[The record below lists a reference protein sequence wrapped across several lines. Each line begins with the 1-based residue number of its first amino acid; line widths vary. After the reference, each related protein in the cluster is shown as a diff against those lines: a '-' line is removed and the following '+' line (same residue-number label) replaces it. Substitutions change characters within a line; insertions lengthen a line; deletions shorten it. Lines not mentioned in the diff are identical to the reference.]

1 MPAVPRGEQA
11 QLQPGSVQQVPISLQ
26 GDLLLQRHFQLG
38 RSVLEGFF
46 FFFFKTE
53 KEKDKKAKSSTH
65 FSFLVCG
72 WSRAF
77 PRASAVSHSGRQM
90 EKVSPRAELA
100 SSRASGASS

>member
-46 FFFFKTE
+46 LFFFLRQKKKKT
-53 KEKDKKAKSSTH
+53 KRQKAQPISVFWSVDGAEH
-65 FSFLVCG
+65 FPEPQL
-72 WSRAF
+72 
-77 PRASAVSHSGRQM
+77 
-90 EKVSPRAELA
+90 
-100 SSRASGASS
+100 